1 MTPTDQEKPPHDPAA
16 RFTAS
21 PDPSRSSPEHDS
33 EEADDRHLSTAEM
46 MVGSAMMFIGFIDV
60 LISIS
65 SGSEMGGVFP
75 MLIYFAGMAIW
86 AHASIR
92 NLSVRYTV
100 MTAAITLGLAFFH
113 YGEVL
118 FWHKQVIFWATVAL
132 VVFFMFKPSKT
143 E

>member
-1 MTPTDQEKPPHDPAA
+1 MTPADPNEPPQDPSP
-16 RFTAS
+16 RFTAP
-21 PDPSRSSPEHDS
+21 PDPSRSSSDHDS
-33 EEADDRHLSTAEM
+33 EEADDRHLRIAEM

-65 SGSEMGGVFP
+65 SGSEMAGVFP

-100 MTAAITLGLAFFH
+100 MTAAIALGLAFFH

-132 VVFFMFKPSKT
+132 VVFFMFKTSKI